1 MRPARHARVCPSGFT
16 LLEVM
21 LVLLL
26 MGLATS
32 VVIFN
37 GFSTDKT
44 EQLEQQARRFQVL
57 TDMASDYA
65 VMNQQQLGI
74 RIEPQA
80 NGYFFM
86 ALDEDNRWQQ
96 LEGVEVYAP
105 RELPEAFSLILN
117 LDDLPWDQDAQLFD
131 REIFD
136 EQFSLDDSDINVGA
150 QEDKPLPPPQIL
162 IMSSGEITPFIVTFA
177 YEPAFGNDNPAY
189 FQLQNQDFPPV
200 TLNGPLRELTP

>member
-1 MRPARHARVCPSGFT
+1 MRPAWPSRVRACGFT

-74 RIEPQA
+74 RIDPQA

-105 RELPEAFSLILN
+105 VSYLKRF
-117 LDDLPWDQDAQLFD
+117 
-131 REIFD
+131 R
-136 EQFSLDDSDINVGA
+136 
-150 QEDKPLPPPQIL
+150 
-162 IMSSGEITPFIVTFA
+162 
-177 YEPAFGNDNPAY
+177 
-189 FQLQNQDFPPV
+189 
-200 TLNGPLRELTP
+200 